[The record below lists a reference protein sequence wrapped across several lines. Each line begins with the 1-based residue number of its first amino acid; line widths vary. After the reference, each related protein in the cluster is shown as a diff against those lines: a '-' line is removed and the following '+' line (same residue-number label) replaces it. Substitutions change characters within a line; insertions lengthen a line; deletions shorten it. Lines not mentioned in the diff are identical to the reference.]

1 MEKQEKYLLD
11 ISSHVSMKTCCG
23 VLIRNMEKQEKNLL
37 DISSHFLHKNMLW
50 VLIRNMEK
58 KKNIFLIS
66 PLISPCSDVV
76 GSH

>member
-1 MEKQEKYLLD
+1 MEKKEKYLLD
-11 ISSHVSMKTCCG
+11 ISSHSSMKTCCG

-50 VLIRNMEK
+50 VLIRNMEE
-58 KKNIFLIS
+58 KNIFLTS
-66 PLISPCSDVV
+66 PLISSCSDVV